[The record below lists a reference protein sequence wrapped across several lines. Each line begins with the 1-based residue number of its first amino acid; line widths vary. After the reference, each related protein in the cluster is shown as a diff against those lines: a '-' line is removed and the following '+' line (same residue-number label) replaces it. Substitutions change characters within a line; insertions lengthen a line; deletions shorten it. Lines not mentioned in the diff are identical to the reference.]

1 MPDEKPPTNT
11 LTHTSLAS
19 LFQDIADV
27 IRYKRSDLPTDP
39 EDENYQELIAD
50 QFDEE
55 ILDIVTLE
63 EGTTGDT
70 AVASDLLSG
79 KTAHTAQG
87 TPITGTMANNGA
99 TGGTITTQGGTYTI
113 PAGYT
118 SGGTVTAN
126 LTPGDY
132 TPSVASHSITTT
144 PVVTPSIGGTVTD
157 ITVDTKPSGTD
168 GTDYWTLNPGGSV
181 TTTGKSSTTAKAVIG
196 TAGYLAKDTTG
207 KTTSPA
213 DVVDITPTVADG
225 TNVYIKKGSASTP
238 SGQEAVITPNLSI
251 DKDTGVVTATGSATV
266 SVTPTTTAGYI
277 AANSGSAADVT
288 GKIASTGNTLSLG
301 VGTASTPTGKEAVIT
316 PSFSLN
322 ATTGKVT
329 VTGSATVSVT
339 PTTTEGFIKANAGSA
354 ANVTGKIKTTDNANV
369 YDLGVGT
376 ATTPTDSITENPT
389 IEWDSTNS
397 KIKASYS
404 GSKSITPTTTAGY
417 IAADSGTAGTIST
430 SGTTSVTVASLDSEF
445 KAANIAKG
453 ATIFGVAGTYTS
465 DANATA
471 GDILKNKTAYVN
483 GSKITGTI
491 ESKAA
496 TTYHPLLSLDQEIA
510 ANQYLSGKQTIKGVT
525 TSGISAANIKSGAT
539 VKVGDAD
546 DDDRITSVSGTFS
559 ASSTVTGTG
568 VTAASAGNILSGKA
582 AFLDGAQI
590 TGSMANNGDVSNT
603 ITTQGGEVSIPA
615 GYTSGGTVTANIS
628 ASALDNTI
636 INGSAYE
643 EDTDDYAWKTT
654 VTIPAGYH
662 NATTL
667 EKTFSSV
674 FPAPDTEGTSDEV
687 LLGYELFDHDGK
699 KITGTMPNNSATGGT
714 ISTQGGTYTIPAGY
728 TTGGTVTADINP
740 GSHSAVAT
748 KVSDASAQIDA
759 NGFTA
764 ASSNTTHYV
773 TLTTGNGSAKATSKI
788 NTAGYLAKDTTG
800 VDSATNATVGVTIG
814 NGGVTR
820 INIPDGGHSAVATK
834 VSDATAGIS
843 ANGFTAASS
852 NTTHYVTLTTSAGSA
867 KATSKIDTAGY
878 LNKDTTGVDS
888 ATNAT
893 VGVTVTDNITRINIP
908 DGAHSAVA
916 TKVSNASAQIDA
928 TGFTPASS
936 NTTHYVTLTT
946 GSGSAKATSKIDTAG
961 YLNKDTT
968 GVDSSSNA
976 TVGVTIGN
984 DGVTRI
990 NIPDGAH
997 SATATK
1003 VSPGSASI
1011 AASSNVPTTNT
1022 DTGYYIELTTSSG
1035 YAKATSKIDTAGY
1048 LNKDTTGVD
1057 SASNVEVNVT
1067 GNGNKIYLD
1076 VETAL
1081 PTSGDHA
1088 SPGTKTGYTTWPL
1101 SYTSL

>member
-1 MPDEKPPTNT
+1 MPDEKPATT
-11 LTHTSLAS
+11 VSHESLAS
-19 LFQDIADV
+19 LFQDIADE
-27 IRYKRSDLPTDP
+27 IRHKRSDLPTNPKDL
-39 EDENYQELIAD
+39 NYRKLVAD
-50 QFDEE
+50 NFAEE
-55 ILDIVTLE
+55 IYGIVTLV
-63 EGTTGDT
+63 EGTSGDD
-70 AVASDLLSG
+70 AAASDLLSG
-79 KTAHTAQG
+79 KKAHTANG
-87 TPITGTMANNGA
+87 APIIGTMANNGP
-99 TGGTITTQGGTYTI
+99 TGGTITTQGGQVTI

-126 LTPGDY
+126 LTAGDY
-132 TPSVASHSITTT
+132 TPSVASHSITTA
-144 PVVTPSIGGTVTD
+144 PVVTPSVGGTVTA

-181 TTTGKSSTTAKAVIG
+181 TTTGKSSTTAKAIIG

-238 SGQEAVITPNLSI
+238 SGQEAVITPSLSI

-277 AANSGSAADVT
+277 AANSGSAANVT

-301 VGTASTPTGKEAVIT
+301 VGTASTPSGEEAVIT
-316 PSFSLN
+316 PSFSLD

-329 VTGSATVSVT
+329 VTGSAIVSVT

-354 ANVTGKIKTTDNANV
+354 ANVTGKIKTTENANV

-376 ATTPTDSITENPT
+376 ATTPTDTITENPT

-417 IAADSGTAGTIST
+417 IGASSGTAGTIST

-453 ATIFGVAGTYTS
+453 ATIFGVDGTYTS
-465 DANATA
+465 DADAAA

-496 TTYHPLLSLDQEIA
+496 ATYYPLSTDQEIA
-510 ANQYLSGKQTIKGVT
+510 ASQYLSGKQTIKAVT

-539 VKVGDAD
+539 VKVGDTA
-546 DDDRITSVSGTFS
+546 DDDRITSVDGTFS

-568 VTAASAGNILSGKA
+568 VTAASAGNILLNKA
-582 AFLDGAQI
+582 AFLNGAQI
-590 TGSMANNGDVSNT
+590 TGEMPNQGAKTPT
-603 ITTQGGEVSIPA
+603 ITTQGGTWPIPA
-615 GYTSGGTVTANIS
+615 GYHNGEGIVTANIT
-628 ASALDNTI
+628 ASTLDDTI
-636 INGSAYE
+636 IGGSAYE
-643 EDTDDYAWKTT
+643 EATDDYAWKTT

-662 NATTL
+662 TAQTI

-674 FPAPDTEGTSDEV
+674 FPAPDTEGTRDEV

-699 KITGTMPNNSATGGT
+699 KITGTMPNNTVGGT
-714 ISTQGGTYTIPAGY
+714 ISTQGGYIDIPLGY
-728 TTGGTVTADINP
+728 TPGGRITADITP

-748 KVSDASAQIDA
+748 KVSNASAQIDA
-759 NGFTA
+759 TGFTA

-788 NTAGYLAKDTTG
+788 DTGGYLAQDTTG
-800 VDSATNATVGVTIG
+800 VDSASNATIGVTIG
-814 NGGVTR
+814 NSGVTR
-820 INIPDGGHSAVATK
+820 INIPDGSHSAVATK

-843 ANGFTAASS
+843 ANGFTVASS

-888 ATNAT
+888 ASNASI
-893 VGVTVTDNITRINIP
+893 GVTVTGDVTRINIP

-916 TKVSNASAQIDA
+916 TKVSNATAGISAN
-928 TGFTPASS
+928 GFTGASS
-936 NTTHYVTLTT
+936 ATTHYVELTT
-946 GSGSAKATSKIDTAG
+946 SAGSAKATSKIDTAG
-961 YLNKDTT
+961 YLDKDTT

-976 TVGVTIGN
+976 SVPVTVTGNVTKIY
-984 DGVTRI
+984 
-990 NIPDGAH
+990 IPDGAH

-1003 VSPGSASI
+1003 VSAGSASI

-1022 DTGYYIELTTSSG
+1022 NTGYYIELTTSSG

-1048 LNKDTTGVD
+1048 LTKDTTGVD

-1067 GNGNKIYLD
+1067 GNGSKIYLD

-1081 PTSGDHA
+1081 PTNT
-1088 SPGTKTGYTTWPL
+1088 SPGTRTGYTTWPL
-1101 SYTSL
+1101 SY

>member
-1 MPDEKPPTNT
+1 MPDERLPSTD
-11 LTHTSLAS
+11 LTHASLAS
-19 LFQDIADV
+19 LFKDIADV
-27 IRYKRSDLPTDP
+27 IRYKRSDLPIDP
-39 EDENYQELIAD
+39 EDADYQELIAD

-55 ILDIVTLE
+55 ILDIVTFE
-63 EGTTGDT
+63 EGTASSQISGAGKSAAAAGDI
-70 AVASDLLSG
+70 LEG
-79 KTAHTAQG
+79 KAAFLNGSQLN
-87 TPITGTMANNGA
+87 GTMKNNGA
-99 TGGTITTQGGTYTI
+99 TGGTITTQGGQIVI

-126 LTPGDY
+126 LTAGDY

-213 DVVDITPTVADG
+213 NVVDITPTVADG
-225 TNVYIKKGSASTP
+225 TNIYIKKGSASTP
-238 SGQEAVITPNLSI
+238 SGKEAVITPSLSI

-277 AANSGSAADVT
+277 AANSGSAANVT

-316 PSFSLN
+316 PSFSLD

-354 ANVTGKIKTTDNANV
+354 ADVTGKIKTTENANV

-376 ATTPTDSITENPT
+376 ATTPSNKKATITPSFSFDDTTGVVTVTGSNTVSVTPTTTAGYIKANAGVAANVTGEIASTGNTYSVGLGSATTPTDSITKNPT
-389 IEWDSTNS
+389 IEWDSTNN

-445 KAANIAKG
+445 KAVNIAKG
-453 ATIFGVAGTYTS
+453 ATIFGVAGSYTS
-465 DANATA
+465 DGDATD
-471 GDILKNKTAYVN
+471 GDILYGKIAYANGNK
-483 GSKITGTI
+483 
-491 ESKAA
+491 
-496 TTYHPLLSLDQEIA
+496 
-510 ANQYLSGKQTIKGVT
+510 
-525 TSGISAANIKSGAT
+525 
-539 VKVGDAD
+539 
-546 DDDRITSVSGTFS
+546 R
-559 ASSTVTGTG
+559 
-568 VTAASAGNILSGKA
+568 
-582 AFLDGAQI
+582 
-590 TGSMANNGDVSNT
+590 TGSMANNGDVSDT

-615 GYTSGGTVTANIS
+615 GYTSGGTITANIS

-636 INGSAYE
+636 ISGSAYE

-662 NATTL
+662 TAQTI

-699 KITGTMPNNSATGGT
+699 KITGTMPNNTVGGT
-714 ISTQGGTYTIPAGY
+714 ISTQGGYIDIPLGY
-728 TTGGTVTADINP
+728 TPGGRITASLTS
-740 GSHSAVAT
+740 GAHSAVAT
-748 KVSDASAQIDA
+748 KVSNASAQIDA

-788 NTAGYLAKDTTG
+788 DTAGYLDKDTTG
-800 VDSATNATVGVTIG
+800 VDSATNATIGVTIG
-814 NGGVTR
+814 NSGVTR
-820 INIPDGGHSAVATK
+820 INIPDGTHSAVATK
-834 VSDATAGIS
+834 VSNATAGIS
-843 ANGFTAASS
+843 AKGFTGASS
-852 NTTHYVTLTTSAGSA
+852 ATTHYVELTTSAGSA

-888 ATNAT
+888 SSNAS
-893 VGVTVTDNITRINIP
+893 VPVTVTDSITKI
-908 DGAHSAVA
+908 
-916 TKVSNASAQIDA
+916 
-928 TGFTPASS
+928 
-936 NTTHYVTLTT
+936 YV
-946 GSGSAKATSKIDTAG
+946 
-961 YLNKDTT
+961 
-968 GVDSSSNA
+968 
-976 TVGVTIGN
+976 
-984 DGVTRI
+984 
-990 NIPDGAH
+990 PDGAH

-1003 VSPGSASI
+1003 VSAGSASI
-1011 AASSNVPTTNT
+1011 AASSNVPTTSTN
-1022 DTGYYIELTTSSG
+1022 TGYYIQLTTSSG
-1035 YAKATSKIDTAGY
+1035 YAKATSTVGTAGY
-1048 LNKDTTGVD
+1048 LGTGSVD

-1081 PTSGDHA
+1081 PTTGNQA
-1088 SPGTKTGYTTWPL
+1088 SPGTKSGYTTWPL